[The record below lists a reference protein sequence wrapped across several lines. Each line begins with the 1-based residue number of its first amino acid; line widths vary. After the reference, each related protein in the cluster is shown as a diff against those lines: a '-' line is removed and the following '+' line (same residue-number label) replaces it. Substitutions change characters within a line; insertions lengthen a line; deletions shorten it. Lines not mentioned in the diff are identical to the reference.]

1 MSRSINKVIL
11 IGSLGKAPEMRYT
24 PSGRPVTTFVLT
36 TNRGWNTAVG
46 EAKFEVEFFNII
58 TWGDLAEK
66 CNQNLNKGS
75 QVYVEGRLQ
84 TRRWQDKNG
93 IVHDSV
99 EIVAGE
105 MILLGQQSEAFDD
118 ASEQDSNQI
127 IG

>member
-1 MSRSINKVIL
+1 MSRSLNKVIL
-11 IGSLGKAPEMRYT
+11 IGNLGKIPEMRYT

-36 TNRGWNTAVG
+36 TNRDWNTAEG
-46 EAKFEVEFFNII
+46 ETKSETEFFNVI
-58 TWGDLAEK
+58 TWGELAEK

-99 EIVAGE
+99 EIVANE
-105 MILLGQQSEAFDD
+105 MILLGQQIES
-118 ASEQDSNQI
+118 SND
-127 IG
+127 G

>member
-36 TNRGWNTAVG
+36 TNRDWNTSEG
-46 EAKFEVEFFNII
+46 EARSEIEFFNII